1 MGPDELPPPP
11 RAFPLTEPRPTE
23 TRWWRRDV
31 SHRSLRR
38 ALVVAVGLVLGS
50 CVAMQHSE
58 GAKADRLRRTAVAA
72 LAKIQI
78 PGSIRHG
85 PTASR
90 GCDDYQGP
98 WAGRTDRSTL
108 SEPSLRQALAEHLE
122 KLGWTWAGQ
131 GSTASEADEFVS
143 EDLTLLVH
151 LAGSGQTSTAELRII
166 ARGFVC

>member
-1 MGPDELPPPP
+1 
-11 RAFPLTEPRPTE
+11 
-23 TRWWRRDV
+23 
-31 SHRSLRR
+31 
-38 ALVVAVGLVLGS
+38 
-50 CVAMQHSE
+50 MQHSE

-166 ARGFVC
+166 TRGFVVDESSEQLLRDATAMSNTVEWSMVRPK